1 MDLVA
6 RDLAIFG
13 GLGKIF
19 ALHGKGAECK
29 DEGLWMDGI
38 DGKLIDL
45 GGNEWGKRTNYEHAV
60 LDCRKLKDLLPNVRV
75 EMMVG
80 VRELPYPFTCVVEKS
95 VADMRGLDEQLAL
108 EHRKLGLTDDEMGMR
123 TIAELIGENQSL
135 LRKETW
141 QKDPELFG
149 FSTWEE

>member
-1 MDLVA
+1 MNLQFNAFKDVFSRKLMEA
-6 RDLAIFG
+6 RNKGELLDIVRFG
-13 GLGKIF
+13 EEYLPNIPDDRQGF
-19 ALHGKGAECK
+19 VFSYA
-29 DEGLWMDGI
+29 
-38 DGKLIDL
+38 
-45 GGNEWGKRTNYEHAV
+45 NYEHAV

-80 VRELPYPFTCVVEKS
+80 VRDLPYPFTCVVETS

-123 TIAELIGENQSL
+123 TIAQLIGEKQSL

-149 FSTWEE
+149 FSEWEE